1 MSKMAELEIIDSKGL
16 PLIKG
21 DYCPAGPGHLR
32 APCPVLNSLA
42 NHGIIARSGRN
53 ITAAELKAALR
64 YLGMGIDVIT
74 ILVNGAFKVHS
85 DDPKKGALLG
95 LRDKDQTNE
104 DGVPVLNLDQ
114 VGRPHAVE
122 HDVSVT
128 RQDRALGDCMRV
140 NADLLER
147 FLAAP
152 KTERGFSASAFG
164 KYRKTRYNEQKR
176 DNPALEFDRLNYF
189 SGCAELGA
197 VQCIFGRGFP
207 YRVPEEYIRVLFG
220 EERLP
225 IEEGWKPR
233 RLPLLLPELAP
244 VILRISHFASPF

>member
-1 MSKMAELEIIDSKGL
+1 MAEVTDSKEL
-16 PLIKG
+16 SLRKG
-21 DYCPAGPGHLR
+21 DYRPAEPDDLR

-42 NHGIIARSGRN
+42 NHGIIARNGRN

-64 YLGMGIDVIT
+64 YLGMGFDVT
-74 ILVNGAFKVHS
+74 AILVNGAFKVHS
-85 DDPKKGALLG
+85 NDPKKGARLG
-95 LRDKDQTNE
+95 LRDEDQVNE

-128 RQDRALGDCMRV
+128 RQDRALGDCMRM
-140 NADLLER
+140 NPDLLEQ

-164 KYRKTRYNEQKR
+164 KYRKIRYDEQKR
-176 DNPALEFDRLNYF
+176 DNPALEFDKINNF

-207 YRVPEEYIRVLFG
+207 YRVPEEYIQVLFG

>member
-1 MSKMAELEIIDSKGL
+1 MAEVTDSKEL
-16 PLIKG
+16 PLRKG
-21 DYCPAGPGHLR
+21 DYRPAGPDDVR

-64 YLGMGIDVIT
+64 YLGMGIDVT
-74 ILVNGAFKVHS
+74 AILVNGAFQVHS
-85 DDPKKGALLG
+85 DDPKKGARLG
-95 LRDKDQTNE
+95 LRDKDQVNE
-104 DGVPVLNLDQ
+104 DDVPVLNLDQ

-128 RQDRALGDCMRV
+128 RQDRALGDYMHV
-140 NADLLER
+140 NPDLLER

-152 KTERGFSASAFG
+152 KTEKGFSASDFG
-164 KYRKTRYNEQKR
+164 KYRKTRYDEQKR
-176 DNPALEFDRLNYF
+176 DNPALEFDRINHF

-197 VQCIFGRGFP
+197 IQCIFGRGFP
-207 YRVPEEYIRVLFG
+207 YRVPEEYIQALFG

-225 IEEGWKPR
+225 IEQGWKPR
-233 RLPLLLPELAP
+233 RLPLMLPELGP
-244 VILRISHFASPF
+244 LILRISYFAWPF

>member
-1 MSKMAELEIIDSKGL
+1 MAEVTDSKEL
-16 PLIKG
+16 PLHKG
-21 DYCPAGPGHLR
+21 DYRPAGPDDLR

-42 NHGIIARSGRN
+42 NHGIIARNGRN

-64 YLGMGIDVIT
+64 YLGMGIDVIA
-74 ILVNGAFKVHS
+74 ILVNGAFQVHS
-85 DDPKKGALLG
+85 DDPKKTARLG
-95 LRDKDQTNE
+95 LRDNDQVNE

-128 RQDRALGDCMRV
+128 RQDRALGDCMHV
-140 NADLLER
+140 NPDLMKR

-152 KTERGFSASAFG
+152 KTEKGFSASDFG
-164 KYRKTRYNEQKR
+164 KYRKTRFDEQKR
-176 DNPALEFDRLNYF
+176 DNPALEFDRMNHF

-197 VQCIFGRGFP
+197 VQCVFGRGFP
-207 YRVPEEYIRVLFG
+207 YRVPEEYIEALFG

-233 RLPLLLPELAP
+233 RLPLLLPELGP
-244 VILRISHFASPF
+244 VILRISYFAWPF